1 MIGGIGSLRSIVARA
16 ASGEAHLRQAEP
28 IDFCAWLGEG
38 VEGGIVGMIGIGK
51 LETDADI
58 AIDHAGGEEESAIV
72 DAEEGDGLIDIL
84 RSAMKQGLAIEV
96 ETMTD
101 MDRLDHLALRNT
113 LGNG

>member
-1 MIGGIGSLRSIVARA
+1 
-16 ASGEAHLRQAEP
+16 
-28 IDFCAWLGEG
+28 
-38 VEGGIVGMIGIGK
+38 MIGIGK

-96 ETMTD
+96 ETMAD
-101 MDRLDHLALRNT
+101 MDGFDHLALRNT